1 MRRNGMTLVE
11 IIVALVLLVT
21 VILVLGAFNVRF
33 AQATGQAHLVVIAN
47 QLAANRLDAV
57 RQQPTY
63 VSVDTLANTSTQQAD
78 FSTYSLQTQVVH
90 IGGAITDTVDYKMVT
105 VTVTHPSMRQTITK
119 TTAIAA
125 F

>member
-1 MRRNGMTLVE
+1 MRNNGMTLVE

-78 FSTYSLQTQVVH
+78 FSTYSLKTQVVH